1 MNIIWR
7 KAKDGF
13 PQNSAKEIL
22 KDKKEIHTKTPNS
35 GIVLSFYSIDIPKEL
50 SSFIRQVC
58 PTFKPYKRIE

>member
-22 KDKKEIHTKTPNS
+22 KDKKEIHTQTPNS
-35 GIVLSFYSIDIPKEL
+35 GISDLLIRTNDAAILMILLHKFVQRFY
-50 SSFIRQVC
+50 
-58 PTFKPYKRIE
+58 